1 MTFVVPTGKAV
12 PELKLLV
19 TEGVTVQLSVAV
31 GAVHVAMAEVAVVV
45 KMIFV
50 GQADK
55 TGFVTSIA
63 QGSTKGVTVIFNV
76 HLDTFKHLSFVVALK
91 ITG

>member
-31 GAVHVAMAEVAVVV
+31 GAVHVATAEVAVVV
-45 KMIFV
+45 KMIFA

-55 TGFVTSIA
+55 TGFVTSVA
-63 QGSTKGVTVIFNV
+63 QGSTKGVTVIFKV
-76 HLDTFKHLSFVVALK
+76 HLDTFKHLSSVVALK